1 MIVGKK
7 RGNRASRIV
16 ESYKDDVSIQVTIP
30 NPPHS
35 LIYKFTLDESV
46 DPHVSKTSDKEEM
59 HREGK
64 GREGKVVF
72 IKLNIHAFQYI
83 LTVVEMYS
91 ICSACN

>member
-64 GREGKVVF
+64 GRLCSSNSTF
-72 IKLNIHAFQYI
+72 TLS
-83 LTVVEMYS
+83 S
-91 ICSACN
+91 ISLRLLRCTLYALLVIE